1 MSGKGFVT
9 VSISRDLHDRISEY
23 LLDAQYRRRK
33 RMTIRQLVEEAL
45 EDYLVKRR
53 PVIEKSP
60 DMYPGADP

>member
-9 VSISRDLHDRISEY
+9 VSINKELHARITEY
-23 LLDAQYRRRK
+23 LLDAQYRRRQ

-45 EDYLVKRR
+45 EDYFDKRR

-60 DMYPGADP
+60 DAYPGADP